1 MLSSSSEL
9 TALWWGRQAYVP
21 MFRAQQRFTRDR
33 GPETP
38 DALWALE
45 HDPVYTQGQ
54 AGRAEHVLAPGAIP
68 VVSTDRGGQVTYHG
82 PGQLVIYLLVD
93 CRRRGLGVRALVDAI
108 EGSLI
113 DALASWGI
121 EGHARRDAPGVYVGE
136 AKIAS
141 LGLRVRRG
149 CSYHGLA
156 LNVAMDLVPFAG
168 INPCGMA
175 GMAVT
180 QTVDLGGPA
189 TPEVALEGV
198 LPALASRLGV
208 PCPHLATVPAGGALG
223 AAL

>member
-1 MLSSSSEL
+1 MSSSSSEL
-9 TALWWGRQAYVP
+9 TALWWGRQAYAP
-21 MFRAQQRFTRDR
+21 MFQAQQRFTEAR

-93 CRRRGLGVRALVDAI
+93 CRRRALGVRALVDAI

-121 EGHARRDAPGVYVGE
+121 EGHARRDAPGVYVGG

-156 LNVAMDLVPFAG
+156 LNVAMDLAPFAG

-175 GMAVT
+175 GLAVT
-180 QTVDLGGPA
+180 QTTDLGGPA
-189 TPEVALEGV
+189 TPEAALEGV
-198 LPALASRLGV
+198 LPALASRLGA
-208 PCPHLATVPAGGALG
+208 PCPPLALAPAGGAQG

>member
-1 MLSSSSEL
+1 M
-9 TALWWGRQAYVP
+9 
-21 MFRAQQRFTRDR
+21 
-33 GPETP
+33 
-38 DALWALE
+38 
-45 HDPVYTQGQ
+45 
-54 AGRAEHVLAPGAIP
+54 
-68 VVSTDRGGQVTYHG
+68 
-82 PGQLVIYLLVD
+82 
-93 CRRRGLGVRALVDAI
+93 RALVDAI

-175 GMAVT
+175 GLAVT

>member
-1 MLSSSSEL
+1 MSSSSSEL
-9 TALWWGRQAYVP
+9 TALWWGRQAYEP
-21 MFRAQQRFTRDR
+21 MFRAQQRYTEDR

-93 CRRRGLGVRALVDAI
+93 CRRRGLGVRGLVDAI

-113 DALASWGI
+113 DALGDWGI
-121 EGHARRDAPGVYVGE
+121 EGHARRDAPGVYVGA

-149 CSYHGLA
+149 CSYHVLA
-156 LNVAMDLVPFAG
+156 LNFAMDLTPFAG
-168 INPCGMA
+168 INPFGMA
-175 GMAVT
+175 GLTVT

-189 TPEVALEGV
+189 TLQAALEGV
-198 LPALASRLGV
+198 LPALASRLGAAC
-208 PCPHLATVPAGGALG
+208 PCLAPPPAGGALG

>member
-1 MLSSSSEL
+1 M
-9 TALWWGRQAYVP
+9 
-21 MFRAQQRFTRDR
+21 
-33 GPETP
+33 
-38 DALWALE
+38 
-45 HDPVYTQGQ
+45 
-54 AGRAEHVLAPGAIP
+54 
-68 VVSTDRGGQVTYHG
+68 TYHG

-168 INPCGMA
+168 S
-175 GMAVT
+175 T
-180 QTVDLGGPA
+180 
-189 TPEVALEGV
+189 
-198 LPALASRLGV
+198 LAAWRAWRS
-208 PCPHLATVPAGGALG
+208 PKPSI
-223 AAL
+223 